1 VTSNNDSSSDE
12 VTETKLESLNEQLE
26 SSKLVYVTSNNDLSS
41 DEVTET
47 KLDSFKEEES
57 SKLAM
62 VRWTS
67 NRDGTYVLREDQLP
81 LLVSSHKSCPSS
93 IHSNVLYSTRS
104 ANLDRTVLY
113 ALNELNVLNESAEL
127 LSESGL
133 WGRGEISL
141 LGLCSGDPGG
151 MGWILFLLFSFLA
164 FSTTYS
170 RAALSLATAVCRS
183 LLSLDL

>member
-1 VTSNNDSSSDE
+1 MYVTSNNDSSYDE

-47 KLDSFKEEES
+47 KLDSFREEES

-81 LLVSSHKSCPSS
+81 LYSCLHTKAAPAPYIVMCYTQHVQQIS
-93 IHSNVLYSTRS
+93 IEPYYIH
-104 ANLDRTVLY
+104 
-113 ALNELNVLNESAEL
+113 
-127 LSESGL
+127 
-133 WGRGEISL
+133 
-141 LGLCSGDPGG
+141 
-151 MGWILFLLFSFLA
+151 
-164 FSTTYS
+164 
-170 RAALSLATAVCRS
+170 
-183 LLSLDL
+183 